1 MLDQDFFPT
10 AVYRIY
16 DTSGTLLYVGMGDG
30 RARIKSH
37 LKSKPWRHDI
47 DPTRTAVEWF
57 NTRAEATAAEKA
69 AIRAERPRHNV
80 IHQPRPPRPKAA
92 SGDTNARRKTVRRQI
107 ALSDALWE
115 RLGRL
120 VGDRG
125 RSEAIRALVAWYL
138 REPGAKLPER
148 PPRQDP
154 SA

>member
-16 DTSGTLLYVGMGDG
+16 DSAGVLLYVGMGDG

-47 DPTRTAVEWF
+47 DSTKTAVEWF
-57 NTRAEATAAEKA
+57 DTRAEASAVETA

-92 SGDTNARRKTVRRQI
+92 SGDANARRKTTRRQI
-107 ALSDALWE
+107 ALSDPLWD
-115 RLGRL
+115 RLGEIH
-120 VGDRG
+120 GDRG
-125 RSEAIRALVAWYL
+125 RSEVIRDLVNWYL
-138 REPGAKLPER
+138 REPGARLPER
-148 PPRQDP
+148 PARKD
-154 SA
+154 